1 LERDC
6 ELGRVVDTKRI
17 LSSLG
22 VASPPEAIVRFLER
36 VLGVAQFESLCAGA
50 GVTAANADVAKQIAD
65 VFAAAGIRWEVTD
78 VGGAPAAAPEGPV
91 IFYSNHP
98 YGFADALIA
107 LTIALDRRPDTKV
120 LANSALEAFDFNTAQ
135 TIWVDVGSGADRLA
149 TNRRS
154 LRETLRHLQSGGAL
168 LIFPSQTCSHLRLR
182 ECRIT
187 DPPWSPHLLSLI
199 DDTGARCVPLYFD
212 GHNSWRF
219 QLLGLIHPVFRTL
232 LLLREF
238 VGLKGRCIR
247 VCVGAP
253 VSAAHEAKTE
263 RRSAH
268 MRELRARLYALRAA
282 IDGEGS
288 IR

>member
-1 LERDC
+1 M
-6 ELGRVVDTKRI
+6 GRVVDTQRI
-17 LSSLG
+17 LRSLG
-22 VASPPEAIVRFLER
+22 LARPPAAIVRFLER

-50 GVTAANADVAKQIAD
+50 GVTAANADVVRQIAD
-65 VFAAAGIRWEVTD
+65 VFAAAGIRWEITE
-78 VGGAPAAAPEGPV
+78 VGGVPAATPDGPL

-107 LTIALDRRPDTKV
+107 LTIALARRPDTKV

-135 TIWVDVGSGADRLA
+135 TIWVDVGSGAERLT
-149 TNRRS
+149 TNRKS

-168 LIFPSQTCSHLRLR
+168 LIFPSQTCSHLRLSKGR
-182 ECRIT
+182 VT
-187 DPPWSPHLLSLI
+187 DPPWSPHLASLI
-199 DDTGARCVPLYFD
+199 DDTGASSVPLYFD

-253 VSAAHEAKTE
+253 VRVPQAP
-263 RRSAH
+263 RSESRTAQT
-268 MRELRARLYALRAA
+268 RGLRARVYALRAA
-282 IDGEGS
+282 IDGNGS
-288 IR
+288 RQL